1 MPSLPNRIVST
12 GHDISV
18 VSHGTACRLSL
29 YSFNSRSKA
38 YFASLTVRLRLTV
51 KRDAFRQVLNQ
62 QVPVSVP
69 QRLAAGECTPR
80 FVAGV
85 ASIQDVL
92 TSGES
97 SYGSFP
103 PATRPTR
110 VMPTAVYRLILLIA
124 TCAAFCFN
132 QSNTTAADDWI
143 VDPPSILLQSN
154 FETAQVLITRP
165 NAIQS
170 SDLTRA
176 NDLTSQALFVS
187 SNPAICKVDVSGR
200 VTAVTNGDAEL
211 QVTIEGTTRAVPIH
225 VQGNLPV
232 PQLDFVNDIQP
243 VLYRAGCNSGS
254 CHASQYGKG
263 GFTLSVMGF
272 DPMMDYNAMTVQSR
286 GRRISLASAEDS
298 LILKK
303 AAMAIAHGGGERLPL
318 GSNEF
323 EMIKA
328 WISSGAVKPDLQ
340 APSVTKITITPAQ
353 RVIAVGELQQF
364 RVSAEYSNGRV
375 RDVTSLVRF
384 DSMDESV
391 LSVNRQGLAKAT
403 GKGQGA
409 LMVRF
414 AGHAQVA
421 TLVVPF
427 SDQANLANWQS
438 QNYVDEHAA
447 VKFREL
453 GLSPSGLC
461 DDATFLRRVY
471 LDAIGTLPS
480 LDEAKV
486 FLESTEPDKRH
497 KLIDTLLGFSSDPA
511 AAKHTDAYAAF
522 WSLKWADLIRNNS
535 TVVGE
540 SGMWAMH
547 NWLRDSFRT
556 NKPVDQFVQEL
567 VTAKGS
573 IFSNGPANYFRI
585 ASNPPDLA
593 ESTAQLFM
601 GTRLQCAKCHH
612 HPYERYSQSDY
623 YGFAAFFARVGN
635 KGSSEFGV
643 FGGETVV
650 TVNSGG
656 EVTHPKTGAVMKPT
670 PLFAEPVDDPQDRR
684 VALSKW
690 LTSTDNEL
698 FARNIVNRYVGYLL
712 GRGLVDPID
721 DLRSTN
727 PPSNVALM
735 EALVADL
742 RANKFDVK
750 QLMRSIMNSRLYQ
763 LDSQPT
769 VENVTDERFYSHYK
783 VKRLGAEALL
793 DGIDFATGVM
803 TKHPSLPLGTRA
815 IELPDANTANPFLM
829 VFGKPKRAS
838 VCECERTP
846 DENLSQALHTLNGD
860 ILATKLADAN
870 GRVAKLVA
878 ATVSD
883 DAKIHELY
891 MSTLSRQALPNEL
904 EAAKSLVASSPSP
917 TEAYQDLLWAL
928 INSKQFLF
936 VH

>member
-1 MPSLPNRIVST
+1 MVAPLFSRPARFWMLLFAFILFVSN
-12 GHDISV
+12 G
-18 VSHGTACRLSL
+18 
-29 YSFNSRSKA
+29 FSKV
-38 YFASLTVRLRLTV
+38 T
-51 KRDAFRQVLNQ
+51 
-62 QVPVSVP
+62 
-69 QRLAAGECTPR
+69 LANDWT
-80 FVAGV
+80 
-85 ASIQDVL
+85 ID
-92 TSGES
+92 
-97 SYGSFP
+97 P
-103 PATRPTR
+103 PA
-110 VMPTAVYRLILLIA
+110 I
-124 TCAAFCFN
+124 
-132 QSNTTAADDWI
+132 Q
-143 VDPPSILLQSN
+143 LQGN
-154 FETAQVLITRP
+154 FETLQILVLQP
-165 NAIQS
+165 S
-170 SDLTRA
+170 SAVPSDPTRA
-176 NDLTSQALFVS
+176 DDLTSRSTYVS
-187 SNPAICKVDVSGR
+187 SNPAICTVDATGR
-200 VTAVTNGDAEL
+200 VTARSNGDAEI
-211 QVTIEGTTRAVPIH
+211 QVTSQGTTKTIPVS
-225 VQGNLPV
+225 VQGILSV
-232 PQLDFVNDIQP
+232 PKLDFVNDIQP

-272 DPMMDYNAMTVQSR
+272 DPVMDYNAMAVHSR
-286 GRRISLASAEDS
+286 GRRISMASPTDS
-298 LILKK
+298 LLLKK
-303 AAMAIAHGGGERLPL
+303 GAMAVAHGGGERLPV

-323 EMIKA
+323 EMLKA
-328 WISSGAVKPDLQ
+328 WISGGAAKPDLQ
-340 APSVTKITITPAQ
+340 APQVTKLRVTPAL
-353 RVIAVGELQQF
+353 RVLEVGVSQQI
-364 RVSAEYSNGRV
+364 RVVAEYSHGRN

-391 LSVNRQGLAKAT
+391 IEVNRHGLTKAI
-403 GKGQGA
+403 GKGQAA
-409 LMVRF
+409 LMIRF
-414 AGHAQVA
+414 AGHAEIA
-421 TLVVPF
+421 TFVVPF
-427 SDQANLANWQS
+427 SAEANLANWQA
-438 QNYVDEHAA
+438 QNYIDEHAA
-447 VKFREL
+447 TKFREL

-461 DDATFLRRVY
+461 DDSTFLRRAY
-471 LDAIGTLPS
+471 LDAIGTLPTI
-480 LDEAKV
+480 DEAKA
-486 FLESTEPDKRH
+486 FLESTQPDKRAL
-497 KLIDTLLGFSSDPA
+497 LIDRLLGFTTDPA

-547 NWLRDSFRT
+547 NWLREVFRT
-556 NKPVDQFVQEL
+556 NKPMDQFVQEL

-573 IFSNGPANYFRI
+573 IFSNGPANYYRI

-635 KGSSEFGV
+635 KGSAEFGV
-643 FGGETVV
+643 FGGEVVV

-690 LTSTDNEL
+690 LTSTDNDL
-698 FARNIVNRYVGYLL
+698 FARNLVNRYVGYLL

-735 EALVADL
+735 DALVADF
-742 RANKFDVK
+742 RTSKFNVK
-750 QLMRSIMNSRLYQ
+750 HLMRSIMNSRLYQ

-769 VENVTDERFYSHYK
+769 SENVTDGRFYSHYK
-783 VKRLGAEALL
+783 VKRLGAETLL
-793 DGIDFATGVM
+793 DGIDYATGVL

-815 IELPDANTANPFLM
+815 IELPDANTTNPFLM

-838 VCECERTP
+838 VCECERSP
-846 DENLSQALHTLNGD
+846 DENLAQALHVLNGD
-860 ILATKLADAN
+860 ILAGKLADAN

-878 ATVSD
+878 KTMPEEE
-883 DAKIHELY
+883 KIQELY
-891 MSTLSRQALPNEL
+891 LSTLCRQPSREETESAQG
-904 EAAKSLVASSPSP
+904 LVASSPSP

>member
-1 MPSLPNRIVST
+1 
-12 GHDISV
+12 
-18 VSHGTACRLSL
+18 
-29 YSFNSRSKA
+29 
-38 YFASLTVRLRLTV
+38 
-51 KRDAFRQVLNQ
+51 
-62 QVPVSVP
+62 
-69 QRLAAGECTPR
+69 
-80 FVAGV
+80 
-85 ASIQDVL
+85 
-92 TSGES
+92 
-97 SYGSFP
+97 
-103 PATRPTR
+103 
-110 VMPTAVYRLILLIA
+110 
-124 TCAAFCFN
+124 
-132 QSNTTAADDWI
+132 
-143 VDPPSILLQSN
+143 
-154 FETAQVLITRP
+154 
-165 NAIQS
+165 
-170 SDLTRA
+170 
-176 NDLTSQALFVS
+176 
-187 SNPAICKVDVSGR
+187 
-200 VTAVTNGDAEL
+200 
-211 QVTIEGTTRAVPIH
+211 
-225 VQGNLPV
+225 
-232 PQLDFVNDIQP
+232 
-243 VLYRAGCNSGS
+243 
-254 CHASQYGKG
+254 
-263 GFTLSVMGF
+263 MGF
-272 DPMMDYNAMTVQSR
+272 DPMQDYNAMTVQSR
-286 GRRISLASAEDS
+286 GRRVSLASPIDS
-298 LILKK
+298 LLLKK
-303 AAMAIAHGGGERLPL
+303 GSMAVSHGGGERILS

-323 EMIKA
+323 EMLKA
-328 WISSGAVKPDLQ
+328 WISGGAAKPDLQ
-340 APSVTKITITPAQ
+340 SPQVTKLLVTPALKVLEVGATQ
-353 RVIAVGELQQF
+353 QVRVT
-364 RVSAEYSNGRV
+364 AEYANGRI

-391 LSVNRQGLAKAT
+391 LIVSRQGLAKAT
-403 GKGQGA
+403 GKGQVA

-414 AGHAQVA
+414 AGHAEIA

-427 SDQANLANWQS
+427 SAEADLANWQS
-438 QNYVDEHAA
+438 QNYIDDHA
-447 VKFREL
+447 VTKFREL
-453 GLSPSGLC
+453 GLSPSALC
-461 DDATFLRRVY
+461 DDSTFLRRAY

-480 LDEAKV
+480 IEEAKT
-486 FLESTEPDKRH
+486 FLESAEPSKRS
-497 KLIDTLLGFSSDPA
+497 LLVDRLLGFSTDPSS
-511 AAKHTDAYAAF
+511 AKHTDAYAAF

-547 NWLRDSFRT
+547 NWLRETFRT
-556 NKPVDQFVQEL
+556 NKPMDQFVQEL

-573 IFSNGPANYFRI
+573 IFSNGPANYYRI

-612 HPYERYSQSDY
+612 HPYEKYSQADY

-643 FGGETVV
+643 FGGEIVV

-690 LTSTDNEL
+690 LTSTDNDL

-727 PPSNVALM
+727 PPSNVGLM
-735 EALVADL
+735 EALVADF

-769 VENVTDERFYSHYK
+769 VDNITDERFYSHYK
-783 VKRLGAEALL
+783 VKRMGAETLL
-793 DGIDFATGVM
+793 DGIDYATGVM

-815 IELPDANTANPFLM
+815 IELPDANTTNPFLM

-846 DENLSQALHTLNGD
+846 DENLAQALHTLNGD
-860 ILATKLADAN
+860 ILSGKLADGN
-870 GRVAKLVA
+870 GRVAKLIA
-878 ATVSD
+878 ATVPD
-883 DAKIHELY
+883 EAKIQELY
-891 MSTLSRQALPNEL
+891 LSTLCRQPSAAEI
-904 EAAKSLVASSPSP
+904 ESAKSLVASSPSP